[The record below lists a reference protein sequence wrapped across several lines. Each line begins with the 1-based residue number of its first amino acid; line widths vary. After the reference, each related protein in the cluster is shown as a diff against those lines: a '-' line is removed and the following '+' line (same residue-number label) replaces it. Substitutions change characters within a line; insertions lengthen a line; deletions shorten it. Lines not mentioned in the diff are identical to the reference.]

1 MTTEVNTKSTKK
13 LKVLKIL
20 DLETAKKYIPFEESR
35 VIPKIWELPTRKT
48 FFNWVLQNYKSYID
62 LKPKQSEEKPARLD
76 LFPQQKLVRDFMSD
90 QSPYRGLLLY
100 HGLGVGKTCASIAIS
115 QTITDPD
122 KEVWVFS
129 KASLEGNYI
138 KGIKECGMDVVR
150 NQNNW
155 VFIEGQSEIEKEIIK
170 KYQIPSEVVKENGG
184 AFIINYEDNT
194 PNYNDLSVKD
204 QIKLDYQINYILNKR
219 FKFKHLDDTRLLQKL
234 ETIGKFPFDNK
245 VLIFDEV
252 HNLINSV
259 ATESKIGVA
268 FERHLMAAK
277 NCKIIFLTGTPLVND
292 VFEAAKIFNIL
303 RGPITTYTFR
313 FVDYAEDIN
322 WNLIKTTLKRN
333 IYIDQIIIKRSQ
345 KMISVTQNPDNYI
358 NHPDGI
364 GIVYQKDR
372 KLTPDRFE
380 DLVKKQINGL
390 GYKVIT
396 NKEVNTAL
404 PNTKKEFDALFYNRD
419 MNRLKKTDVIKK
431 RIMGMLSFYD
441 PPVQS
446 LMPEVTKIEKVFVEM
461 SDLQAKQYQKAR
473 NEEIEKNKKMKK
485 KAGRDMDKIKTSY
498 RIFSRMACT
507 FAFPEELG
515 SPYEDAMEILEK
527 VDEDEQTSDSTRI
540 DTSFFNEENEKNI
553 AKFDMLVK
561 KTYLKKLD
569 KGKDKYL
576 GMKNGSLARH
586 SPKYLKMIEKIEQ
599 SPGCVFVYSQFITL
613 IGLNTFCLSLEA
625 TGKYVEFDIKKEN
638 GYWVLN
644 NPPEDDDKIKYVTW
658 AGDKDKEKR
667 ELIKMVFNGELDL
680 LPTSCQILKTQLKE
694 KYGDEMNKH
703 GNVIKIFMTTKTGA
717 EGISLFNVRQVHIM
731 EPYWQPVLIDQVIG
745 RAVRTGSHMSLPA
758 SERNVEVYVYLATYT
773 QQQLKNTRE
782 PNLRGDIARFND
794 GLQKRGQIVTS
805 DESLYII
812 SERKKNVID
821 VFLKLIK
828 EVAFDCNIH
837 ANMNFNP
844 NKPFKCLDYD
854 SKNRDEYLSAPS
866 IMDTVGLAEEHQ
878 EQNIQ
883 VAMGEFSVKGIKYYY
898 ELNLLPGQKRFIYT
912 NSILGA
918 GRAKPVGELI
928 EKNGKTFPAFYKKKS
943 TSRSK
948 SASKSSDKAKKMTK
962 KIKADAKSEGKKKS
976 LKLK

>member
-20 DLETAKKYIPFEESR
+20 DQETAKKYTPIEENR
-35 VIPKIWELPTRKT
+35 IIPKIWELPTRKT
-48 FFNWVLQNYKSYID
+48 FFNWVLQNYKTYVD
-62 LKPKQSEEKPARLD
+62 LKPKQTNDKNSRLD

-138 KGIKECGMDVVR
+138 KGIKECGMDIVR

-155 VFIEGQSEIEKEIIK
+155 VFIEGESEIEKELIK
-170 KYQIPSEVVKENGG
+170 KYQIPHEVVINNGG
-184 AFIINYEDNT
+184 AFIINYSDNS
-194 PNYNDLSVKD
+194 PNYNNLSSRD
-204 QIKLDYQINYILNKR
+204 QSKLDYQINYILNKR

-234 ETIGKFPFDNK
+234 DTDGKYPFDNK

-252 HNLINSV
+252 HNLINSM
-259 ATESKIGVA
+259 AAGSKTGVA

-303 RGPITTYTFR
+303 KGPITTYSFR
-313 FVDYAEDIN
+313 FIDYAEDIN
-322 WNLIKTTLKRN
+322 WTLIKNTLKRN
-333 IYIDQIIIKRSQ
+333 IYVDQIIIKRSQ
-345 KMISVTQNPDNYI
+345 KIISVTQNPDNYV
-358 NHPDGI
+358 NHPDGN
-364 GIVYQKDR
+364 GIIYQKDR
-372 KLTPDRFE
+372 KLTGERFE
-380 DLVKKQINGL
+380 DLVHKQISGL

-396 NKEVNTAL
+396 SKEVNTAL
-404 PNTKKEFDALFYNRD
+404 PNTQKEFDALFYNRD
-419 MNRLKKTDVIKK
+419 LNRLKKTDVIKK

-473 NEEIEKNKKMKK
+473 NDEIEKNKKMKK
-485 KAGRDMDKIKTSY
+485 KIGRDMDKIKSSY

-515 SPYEDAMEILEK
+515 SPYDDAMEILEK
-527 VDEDEQTSDSTRI
+527 ADDEDEKSQEGGLEMEL
-540 DTSFFNEENEKNI
+540 FNEENEKNM

-569 KGKDKYL
+569 NGKDKFL
-576 GMKNGSLARH
+576 SLDNGSLARH
-586 SPKYLKMIEKIEQ
+586 SPKYLRIIEKMEH
-599 SPGCVFVYSQFITL
+599 SPGCVFIYSQFITL

-625 TGKYVEFDIKKEN
+625 TGKYVEFSIRKED

-644 NPPEDDDKIKYVTW
+644 NKPEDDDKFKYVTW
-658 AGDKDKEKR
+658 AGDKDKEQR
-667 ELIKMVFNGELDL
+667 DILIKVFNGELDL
-680 LPTSCQILKTQLKE
+680 LPSSCQMLKNQLRQ
-694 KYGDEMNKH
+694 KYGEEMNKH
-703 GNVIKIFMTTKTGA
+703 GNVIRAFMTTKTGA

-745 RAVRTGSHMSLPA
+745 RAVRTGSHMTLPPA
-758 SERNVEVYVYLATYT
+758 ERNVEVYVYLATYS
-773 QQQLKNTRE
+773 QQQLSIMRE
-782 PNLRGDIARFND
+782 PNLRGDVARFND
-794 GLQKRGQIVTS
+794 GLQKRGAIVTS

-821 VFLKLIK
+821 VFELLQISNRNVPIIIASSNHRILNKVKFLKSYFVLDLSEK
-828 EVAFDCNIH
+828 
-837 ANMNFNP
+837 MNF
-844 NKPFKCLDYD
+844 K
-854 SKNRDEYLSAPS
+854 
-866 IMDTVGLAEEHQ
+866 HQ
-878 EQNIQ
+878 
-883 VAMGEFSVKGIKYYY
+883 
-898 ELNLLPGQKRFIYT
+898 FISCI
-912 NSILGA
+912 NQIL
-918 GRAKPVGELI
+918 
-928 EKNGKTFPAFYKKKS
+928 
-943 TSRSK
+943 
-948 SASKSSDKAKKMTK
+948 
-962 KIKADAKSEGKKKS
+962 
-976 LKLK
+976 